1 MLHKK
6 ALTDTEMEYP
16 LVHEFALNNAP
27 NYAAITRLHHWP
39 ELAEC
44 AEQSLIS
51 QLQTTLDIQ
60 QQLNII
66 SMAVGKVLPIS
77 ALKLKTAVGDFEAI
91 GSKPAD
97 IEYRSVLVLNQQCLA
112 ELVYQSEYAFTP
124 MIQRELLLLES
135 EWLFA
140 LRNALVVSRLQQMAM
155 KDTLTGLGNRRFFDD
170 SFDRAVQLAK
180 RHGESCALL
189 LLDLDN
195 FKQVNDIAG
204 HSTGDDVLLA
214 VADALRETLR
224 ATDSIFRFGGDEFA
238 VILSAHDV
246 NCAELVARRILRTIN
261 QHHLC
266 KQYEVSASAG
276 LALLNSP
283 EQSSKQLF
291 AAADAAL
298 YAAKE
303 AGKSTVRVA

>member
-1 MLHKK
+1 
-6 ALTDTEMEYP
+6 MEYL
-16 LVHEFALNNAP
+16 LVHEVALSNAP
-27 NYAAITRLHHWP
+27 SYAAMTKLQHWP

-66 SMAVGKVLPIS
+66 SMAVGKVLPVA
-77 ALKLKTAVGDFEAI
+77 ALKLKTAVGEFEAI
-91 GSKPAD
+91 GSRPAD
-97 IEYRSVLVLNQQCLA
+97 TEHRSVLVLNQQCLA
-112 ELVYQSEYAFTP
+112 ELIYQSEHAFTP

-140 LRNALVVSRLQQMAM
+140 LRNALVVCRLQQMAL

-170 SFDRAVQLAK
+170 SFDKAIQLAK
-180 RHGESCALL
+180 RHDERCALL

-204 HSTGDDVLLA
+204 HSAGDDVLLA
-214 VADALRETLR
+214 VADCLRDTLR
-224 ATDSIFRFGGDEFA
+224 VTDSLFRFGGDEFA
-238 VILSAHDV
+238 VILSAQDAD
-246 NCAELVARRILRTIN
+246 CAELVARRLLRAIN

-276 LALLNSP
+276 LALLKAP

-298 YAAKE
+298 YSAKE